1 VNYDWSLFLVRVIN
15 QCCYCRGGGASK
27 NEWARKVVET
37 ASGANRDFESARKK
51 FVSRASENIF
61 CDHGPSVRLVCTD
74 PQHSVSFLMLA

>member
-1 VNYDWSLFLVRVIN
+1 MNCDWSLFLVRVIN

-61 CDHGPSVRLVCTD
+61 FVITAHQCG
-74 PQHSVSFLMLA
+74 